1 MMAPAEEASMSEEIN
16 IRNISVLCGNCNT
29 YQTLASFR
37 RREGWNVYVYECE
50 NQVCDPNVTRTLI
63 EVPREMDSFARRDP
77 EWRGGGKRP
86 GAGRAAPAARRGG
99 RSGRPR

>member
-1 MMAPAEEASMSEEIN
+1 MARAEEGIMSEEIN

-77 EWRGGGKRP
+77 EWRGGGKH
-86 GAGRAAPAARRGG
+86 GAQGDGNPVD
-99 RSGRPR
+99 